1 MGIHLRKSAM
11 NIIQVYKQFP
21 TQADCVAELERI
33 RWNGKPKCPYCQSTS
48 QTPAPKEHRYHCN
61 NCNTSFSVTV
71 GTIFHKTR
79 LDLQKW
85 FLAIALTLNAKKG
98 LSARQLARD
107 IEVNKDTA
115 WSLMMRIRQA
125 FVDAPELMQGVVEID
140 ETFVGGKNK
149 NRHEDKKVDG
159 GQGGNG
165 GDKTIVVGTLER
177 GGKVKAQVAPDR
189 TKDTLHAI
197 IKRNIAKGAK
207 IMTDEHR
214 SYNGLAADYIHAIV
228 THSIGEYVNGEAHTN
243 TLEGFWSLLK
253 RGIVGQYH
261 YVTPKHLNKYVTE
274 FCFRYNARKEK
285 VADLFLCVLYRGLNP
300 YSPASVVL

>member
-1 MGIHLRKSAM
+1 M

-21 TQADCVAELERI
+21 DQSACFQELERI
-33 RWNGKPKCPYCQSTS
+33 RWAGTPKCPYCQSTN

-98 LSARQLARD
+98 FSARQLARD

-115 WSLMMRIRQA
+115 WSLMMRIRA
-125 FVDAPELMQGVVEID
+125 AMKDQGPLLEGIVEID
-140 ETFVGGKNK
+140 ETFIGGRNK
-149 NRHEDKKVDG
+149 NRHADKKKPG
-159 GQGGNG
+159 TQGGGG

-177 GGKVKAQVAPDR
+177 DGRVKAQVAPDR
-189 TKDTLHAI
+189 NMKTLHAI
-197 IKRNIAKGAK
+197 IKKNVAKGARL
-207 IMTDEHR
+207 MTDELA
-214 SYNGLAADYIHAIV
+214 SYRGLTEDYIHAIV
-228 THSIGEYVNGEAHTN
+228 THSLGEYVNGDAHTN

-261 YVTPKHLNKYVTE
+261 YVTPRHLNKYVTE

-285 VADLFLCVLYRGLNP
+285 VADLFLRVLYRGLNP
-300 YSPASVVL
+300 YAPASAVL